1 MTDEEILQAGR
12 DVVSI
17 EIGALIDLRDQLD
30 NSFVQA
36 HRLLAACSGRVVV
49 SGMGKSGHIARKIA
63 ATLASTGTPA
73 FFMHPAEASH
83 GDLGMITEQD
93 VLVAISYS
101 GESDELSVIV
111 PLIKRRAIPI
121 IAITGRVNSRLAQ
134 WADVHLDVSVK
145 REACSLNLAPT
156 SSTTATLALGDA
168 LAVSLLRS
176 SGFTMEDFG
185 RTHPGGSLGKRLLMR
200 VQDLMR
206 QGTHIPRVAP
216 TDSVLQALS
225 EISAKSLGMTAV
237 VDEENRLLGVFTD
250 GDLRRVLE
258 HNSSDLKQVSVAQ
271 VMTVTPK
278 SIAPTE
284 LAAKATLLMQKRKI
298 SALCVV
304 NQERHLIGVVHTFDL
319 MKAGVL

>member
-12 DVVSI
+12 EVVSI
-17 EIGALIDLRDQLD
+17 EIGALIDLRDQLND
-30 NSFVQA
+30 SFVQA
-36 HRLLAACSGRVVV
+36 HRLLSTCLGRVVV

-83 GDLGMITEQD
+83 GDLGMITERD
-93 VLVAISYS
+93 VLIAISYS

-121 IAITGRVNSRLAQ
+121 IAITGRAKSRLAQ
-134 WADVHLDVSVK
+134 WADVHLDVAVK

-206 QGTHIPRVAP
+206 QGTNIPRVAP
-216 TDSVLQALS
+216 NDSVIHALS

-258 HNSSDLKQVSVAQ
+258 HNRSDLKLVSVEQ
-271 VMTVTPK
+271 VMTTTPA
-278 SIAPTE
+278 SVAPTE
-284 LAAKATLLMQKRKI
+284 LATEATLLMQQKKI
-298 SALCVV
+298 SALCIVD
-304 NQERHLIGVVHTFDL
+304 QGQHLIGVIHTFDL
-319 MKAGVL
+319 MKAGIL